1 MIARPI
7 LPGSGHAVQQ
17 RLLRRCLSFITLADV
32 LPGAA
37 AVLPQTVGH
46 GSERLQTPVQPEVP
60 RHRRAEICDI
70 GESSPLP

>member
-1 MIARPI
+1 MNARPI
-7 LPGSGHAVQQ
+7 VPGPGHAVQQ
-17 RLLRRCLSFITLADV
+17 RPLRRCLSFITLADV

-37 AVLPQTVGH
+37 AVLPQNVGH